1 MASIKIVYNV
11 IFTRFG
17 MFTIKVN
24 KILNWLY
31 IFIDS
36 IQILNFNKIILI
48 WLLCYILYNICVYIL
63 SYTIMIESNNLTYDA
78 WKEYLKSDKEMN
90 SKWKSLTELWEN
102 IKKDLK
108 ENLNSLPYSEA
119 LRRRKFLT
127 AKNIFNVINTAREK
141 PNFAWDRK
149 LIYNEEDERDE
160 YVIQCKNPSSDYI
173 FRRIKEE
180 RGVTNMHGESINK
193 YLQPVADKIWALK
206 ETLRVSIQTETKPSD
221 LSYEA
226 MKTDIYEDEKEV
238 DPDYPKTPEGWSG
251 PTDPRVKW
259 PIYQTEEESWESRK
273 KNDNLN
279 NNQETIIRDENW
291 NLRRTTD
298 GQYLLDFGE

>member
-48 WLLCYILYNICVYIL
+48 WLLWYILYNIYVYIL
-63 SYTIMIESNNLTYDA
+63 SYTIMIENNNLTYDA
-78 WKEYLKSDKEMN
+78 WKEYLKNDKEMN

-226 MKTDIYEDEKEV
+226 MKTDIYDDEKEV
-238 DPDYPKTPEGWSG
+238 DPDYPKTPEWWSG
-251 PTDPRVKW
+251 PTDSRVSW
-259 PIYQTEEESWESRK
+259 PIFQPDEENWETK
-273 KNDNLN
+273 KNEN
-279 NNQETIIRDENW
+279 NSKQETIIRDENW